1 MDRPSS
7 EEIQPPLTWRGHA
20 WRLAACGLIS
30 AVVWSTAIRDELE
43 SNRVLFGVEVV
54 LGLVSY
60 VLVSQRRRAPVMV
73 AMVTALLSGFSAIA
87 TGPAILAA
95 VSLATHRVAWS
106 VTVVGLTNVA
116 TGAFYA
122 LFAPIRL
129 REPVWVGVP
138 IVVAV
143 TVAVMAWGLYLGS
156 RRELMWTLR
165 QRITRAES
173 EQELRLAQARS
184 TERERIARE
193 MHDVLAHRITQ
204 ISMQAGALAFR
215 DDLAADQL
223 RRGLGEIQAKS
234 NEAIHDLRGVLGVLR
249 DAATGRLVDGPQPTY
264 SEIAGLI
271 AESRAHGV
279 NVELIDRVD
288 RSVEVVPDVVGRAL
302 YRIVQEGL
310 TNSAKHAPGAHVSV
324 ELSGSPGHGIDVLV
338 RNPLGFRAGS
348 ASGAGLGLVGLSER
362 AALRGGTLVHGR
374 EGTQFVLRGS
384 LPWTA

>member
-95 VSLATHRVAWS
+95 TSLATHRVAWS